1 MADAPLNQLS
11 YLGIDKPTLGYRTN
25 TSPTDESPHWVFGS
39 ANTMSTITG
48 EMEKRPGFSKA
59 VETALSKIP
68 GIVRR
73 LFCWRRFSGSFFV
86 MASVETTIP
95 GSLSQ
100 VWKYEVGVDQSFSI
114 IYADTTSTT
123 SQPFDFIT
131 SNNFVFF
138 GNATTRQNM
147 RKFDGMAISSGYRA
161 SLWGLDPPVAAPSRA
176 LVTPTLPPGL
186 TFNGTS
192 LTGTPV
198 MAGNY
203 TVAFTATDLSGNTA
217 SQSLP
222 FSISKATLD
231 WKSSS
236 GPITFGE
243 KGIAYSSLEL
253 QAWGGTPLYVY
264 TMVSGTIP
272 PGLTLDAVTGELSGT
287 PTTVGDFTFAVKV
300 TDSVS
305 ATLTRVF
312 SVFIGNPSIVI
323 TPPAPTT
330 GEIGIVYSGAIV
342 PAGGTAPYA
351 FGVAGGSPPAGMA
364 MDQLGNIT
372 GTPSIS
378 GVFSVT
384 FRVTDSTGA
393 SNQISVSFTISSLSL
408 AVAKNPTPPDGKVG
422 YFYSFTPFASGGTGT
437 VTGTSPFPSGQIT
450 NGSSAW
456 ESVDGV
462 QWRSLFNPG
471 TSALSNLVFQNCG
484 LSIPPTS
491 LVAGIEIT
499 TTIKSQSAA
508 VANISQISLYLNN
521 MQQGTIKTPAT
532 VFTTT
537 YTPETWGGPTD
548 TWGLTPAALT
558 AMISDPTFGWA
569 MAAYT
574 NSSRVFIHPD
584 YTIKVYYNYPSSGIT
599 LTASPDAITA
609 QTGYIYGQTFTSIYG
624 HESSMSALSETTGVF
639 TGLVVQTNVLSSPDL
654 QVNGI
659 NLYRTTD
666 GGDADP
672 AAMRLIASLPNVD
685 SEYTDTTLD
694 IYLGSQTGPAL
705 YVNDPPQP
713 LNGFVW
719 SNGRIWG
726 KSGAKTWFTGNEEI
740 TNGIPAECM
749 SDAIN
754 GNYYAWPS
762 QVGGMAV
769 TSNGVDIGI
778 DEQFW
783 QVSGDSLATFRK
795 SKLLQGGGV
804 RYPINTLSVG
814 DNVYWIDTSKQGW
827 ASSDG
832 EFGENIRP
840 DLAAL
845 DLSQSFIGFH
855 KSKLFN
861 WIYILDAV
869 RSILY
874 VYNLDLNQWNTPW
887 QFGARMTAITSGE
900 LTEGNIELIAAFDNG
915 HVMYLDPD
923 KFDDDGTLYRD
934 TVKSNLL
941 AVVPG
946 RGTTARNAVEVR
958 KISQFDMEISKIPIA
973 GNDFEA
979 LAPDFFG
986 CLVDDDPGQTAQDGY
1001 FDLSSNI
1008 RDPQYQDQTVQ
1019 KKYIAAKCWGVD
1031 QDVPP
1036 ARRIAFMAQWAESA
1050 NGWTM
1055 FSFDIA
1061 WRT

>member
-1 MADAPLNQLS
+1 VADAPINQLS

-25 TSPTDESPHWVFGS
+25 TSPVDESPHWVFGS

-48 EMEKRPGFSKA
+48 EMEKRPGFADA
-59 VETALSKIP
+59 VETALTKIP
-68 GIVRR
+68 GTVRR

-147 RKFDGMAISSGYRA
+147 RKFDGIAISSGYRA

-176 LVTPTLPPGL
+176 MVTPTLPPGL

-192 LTGTPV
+192 LTGIPSIDGDYSVT
-198 MAGNY
+198 
-203 TVAFTATDLSGNTA
+203 FTATDAYGDTV
-217 SQSLP
+217 SQS
-222 FSISKATLD
+222 FSFYISKATLD
-231 WKSSS
+231 WQSSS

-243 KGIAYSSLEL
+243 KGVPYTSLEL
-253 QAWGGTPLYVY
+253 QAWGGTSPYIY
-264 TMVSGTIP
+264 TVVSGALP
-272 PGLTLDAVTGELSGT
+272 PGLTLDVVTGELSGT

-312 SVFIGNPSIVI
+312 SLFVGNPSIVI
-323 TPPAPTT
+323 TPPAPIT
-330 GEIGIVYSGAIV
+330 GEVGVAYSGAIV
-342 PAGGTAPYA
+342 ATGGVAPYA
-351 FGVAGGSPPAGMA
+351 FGIAGGSPPPGMA
-364 MDQLGNIT
+364 MDALGNIT
-372 GTPSIS
+372 GTPSSS
-378 GVFSVT
+378 GIYQVT
-384 FRVTDSTGA
+384 FLVTDSYGV
-393 SNQISVSFTISSLSL
+393 SNQLLVKYTITTIALSISSYPAPLP
-408 AVAKNPTPPDGKVG
+408 AKVG
-422 YFYSFTPFASGGTGT
+422 YAYSFTPFASGGTET
-437 VTGTSPFPSGQIT
+437 VTSTSPFPSGQTHNSNWINDGNEWYT
-450 NGSSAW
+450 NFPFQHLG
-456 ESVDGV
+456 DI
-462 QWRSLFNPG
+462 
-471 TSALSNLVFQNCG
+471 VFQKCG
-484 LSIPPTS
+484 LSIPPS
-491 LVAGIEIT
+491 VVIVGVEISSSIKEDT
-499 TTIKSQSAA
+499 LDGSYIDQIALYDNNAQVGTIKSPHT
-508 VANISQISLYLNN
+508 L
-521 MQQGTIKTPAT
+521 
-532 VFTTT
+532 FTTD
-537 YTPETWGGPTD
+537 YTTQTWGGSTD
-548 TWGLTPAALT
+548 MWGLTSNDLI
-558 AMISDPTFGWA
+558 AMLSDSSFGWSLVVNNYNPLA
-569 MAAYT
+569 
-574 NSSRVFIHPD
+574 SKRIHPP
-584 YTIKVYYNYPSSGIT
+584 YTIKVYYNNSSIVHSM
-599 LTASPDAITA
+599 TASPDAITV
-609 QTGYIYGQTFTSIYG
+609 QTGCIYGQTFTSIYG
-624 HESSMSALSETTGVF
+624 HESSMSALSESTGVF
-639 TGLVVQTNVLSSPDL
+639 TGLAVQTNVLSSADL

-672 AAMRLIASLPNVD
+672 AAMRLVASLPNVD
-685 SEYTDTTLD
+685 ARYTDTTPD

-726 KSGAKTWFTGNEEI
+726 KNGARTWFTGNEEI

-769 TSNGVDIGI
+769 TSNGVDIGLG
-778 DEQFW
+778 EQFW

-795 SKLLQGGGV
+795 SKLLQGGGI
-804 RYPINTLSVG
+804 RYPINILSVG

-827 ASSDG
+827 SSSDG

-840 DLAAL
+840 DLAVL
-845 DLSQSFIGFH
+845 DLSSAFIGFH

-900 LTEGNIELIAAFDNG
+900 LTEGNVELIAAFDNG
-915 HVMYLDPD
+915 HVMYLNPD
-923 KFDDDGTLYRD
+923 AFDDDGTLYSD

-958 KISQFDMEISKIPIA
+958 KISQFDMEVNKIPIA

-979 LAPDFFG
+979 LVPQFFG

-1031 QDVPP
+1031 QDIPP
-1036 ARRIAFMAQWAESA
+1036 ARRIAFMAQWGESA
-1050 NGWTM
+1050 NGWVM
-1055 FSFDIA
+1055 FGFDVA